1 MRIWGFSFF
10 FLNLYNLDMADLT
23 KKALSFSLKELLKE
37 KTISKITINDI
48 CEKAG
53 VRRQTFYYHFA
64 DLPELVEWTCYT
76 EAESVLKENRTYNSW
91 QEGFLDIFKL
101 AKKEKSFLL
110 NIYHGVSLE
119 LLQNYLCKLTFPLL
133 KKVVDEVCLSLG
145 VDDVSETDKGFIER
159 FYTIAFVDIMIS
171 WADRDM
177 KEDPKDII
185 DHLSPLVKGTIPNA
199 LKAYSCRK

>member
-76 EAESVLKENRTYNSW
+76 EVESVLKENRTYNSW

-101 AKKEKSFLL
+101 AKKR
-110 NIYHGVSLE
+110 
-119 LLQNYLCKLTFPLL
+119 
-133 KKVVDEVCLSLG
+133 KK
-145 VDDVSETDKGFIER
+145 F
-159 FYTIAFVDIMIS
+159 
-171 WADRDM
+171 
-177 KEDPKDII
+177 
-185 DHLSPLVKGTIPNA
+185 LVKHLPWRFFRISSELSMQTYFPFA
-199 LKAYSCRK
+199 